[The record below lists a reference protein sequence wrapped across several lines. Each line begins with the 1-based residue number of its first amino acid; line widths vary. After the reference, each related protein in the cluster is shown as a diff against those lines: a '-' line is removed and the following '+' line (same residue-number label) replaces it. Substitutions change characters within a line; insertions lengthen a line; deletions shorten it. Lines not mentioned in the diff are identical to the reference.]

1 MPSSRDSSTA
11 LLSLR
16 GFYFLTYAGM
26 GALYPFLALVLQG
39 RGLRPR
45 EIAWVMV
52 VIPLG
57 NLLVPPL
64 WGILADVLRARLPL
78 LRLACLGSGLCML
91 AFLPHWQLAGW
102 IGAMAL
108 YVLFRSPLSALTDA
122 ATVDA
127 LGGRDASFS
136 RIRLWGSA
144 GFALAALGV
153 GQLEP
158 TSHADLLMT
167 TTAAIYLLGVL
178 STLPLRAPP
187 AVREH
192 GVARRLGAVLLR
204 PRFALFLLGNALHYL
219 GHSTYDAY
227 FGLYARGLGLGD
239 GLVGAAWAVGVG
251 AEIVVLSAGPWLLG
265 RASSS
270 TLLCVA
276 SAGAVAR
283 WLSLSVTTSAVGL
296 VALQSLHGLSF
307 GLWFLSVVS
316 FVQSRAPKELRTS
329 LQSAAYS
336 FLGLGTIGGYLG
348 GGFVLERYGGSVLFE
363 LAVAVVGA
371 GLLCYVGTTLLSATQ
386 RTRTP

>member
-26 GALYPFLALVLQG
+26 GALYPFLTLLLEG

-45 EIAWVMV
+45 QIAWVMV
-52 VIPLG
+52 VIPVG

-64 WGILADVLRARLPL
+64 WGVLADALRARLLL
-78 LRLACLGSGLCML
+78 LRLACLGSGLCVL
-91 AFLPHWQLAGW
+91 AFLPHWHLAGW

-108 YVLFRSPLSALTDA
+108 FVLFRSPLSALTDA

-144 GFALAALGV
+144 GFALAALGL

-158 TSHADLLMT
+158 TSHDDLLMV
-167 TTAAIYLLGVL
+167 TTAGIYLLGVL
-178 STLPLRAPP
+178 STVALRAPP
-187 AVREH
+187 LGRQH
-192 GVARRLGAVLLR
+192 GVAKQLGAALR
-204 PRFALFLLGNALHYL
+204 QPRFVLFLLGNALHYL

-227 FGLYARGLGLGD
+227 FGLHARRLGLGD
-239 GLVGAAWAVGVG
+239 DLIGAAWALGVA
-251 AEIVVLSAGPWLLG
+251 AEVVVLSAGPWLLG

-270 TLLCVA
+270 VLLCVA
-276 SAGAVAR
+276 SAGAVVR
-283 WLSLSVTTSAVGL
+283 WLALSVTSSTVGL
-296 VALQSLHGLSF
+296 VALQSLHGLTF

-316 FVQSRAPKELRTS
+316 FVQSRAPTELRTS

-336 FLGLGTIGGYLG
+336 CLGLGTIGGYLG

-363 LAVAVVGA
+363 LAAAAAGA
-371 GLLCYVGTTLLSATQ
+371 GLLCYFATTLLSSPQ
-386 RTRTP
+386 RARTS